1 MNICVYCGSSAG
13 NDPSI
18 IEQAEEFGRQIGFHG
33 HRLIYGGASI
43 GIMGR
48 LADAVMSAGGDV
60 IGVIPRDLFRREV
73 PHQRITEL
81 IAVDD
86 MHQRKSEMA
95 SRADAFV
102 ALPGGFGTLEE
113 LLEIITWNQ
122 IGILKKP
129 VVVLNLNGF
138 FDPLLAMIDNAMA
151 TGFIKPKNGD
161 ILNVAHSVDECLKQC
176 EGR

>member
-1 MNICVYCGSSAG
+1 M
-13 NDPSI
+13 
-18 IEQAEEFGRQIGFHG
+18 FGRQLGSRG

-48 LADAVMSAGGDV
+48 LADAVLSAGGEV
-60 IGVIPRDLFRREV
+60 IGVIPKGLFRREV
-73 PHQRITEL
+73 PHQGITEL
-81 IAVDD
+81 IAVND

-138 FDPLLAMIDNAMA
+138 FDPLLSMIDHAMA
-151 TGFIKPKNGD
+151 TGFIKQKNGD
-161 ILNVAHSVDECLKQC
+161 ILKVANSVDECLQLC